1 MAGSPIRRRAVI
13 RVQDSFT
20 YKAND
25 GTADS
30 NTVTVSL
37 TVTGSSNTALQLN
50 GSSQYATLGTAS
62 DLRSATFTVELWVKR
77 TGAGVGTSTGTGGV
91 ASAIPLIAKGR
102 AEAETAAADV
112 NYFLG
117 IDSST
122 GNLVA
127 DFEEGQSGSNPSLN
141 HPITGTKAITA
152 DSVWHHVAATYDGTT
167 WHLYLDGSDAGSLVV
182 GAPANAATN
191 ALTSIGSARTTAGVA
206 AGFFAGSIDEVRI
219 WNSALSSAQIQ
230 ASMDTEITT
239 PQSGLLGVWNLND
252 GSGTS
257 LADNSGNGLTGA
269 AVGSP
274 AWGAGFVPP
283 IGSGAPDAPTLNA
296 PADAATGIGLDPTL
310 NVGVSDPNSDPLTV
324 TYFGRPL
331 ASGNF
336 TQIAQHTGVASGGND
351 TATWSSLGAGQTFEW
366 YATVSDG
373 TNTTTGPTWTSTPSP
388 AATPSSS
395 AQATSRRAR
404 SPRTPPPE
412 TSSRASTATSS
423 PSATT
428 STRTAPRPTSRA
440 AMRRLRG
447 ARPA

>member
-1 MAGSPIRRRAVI
+1 MIVERAKRGRHGGRAHGRTRSAYVI
-13 RVQDSFT
+13 AAIVS
-20 YKAND
+20 A
-25 GTADS
+25 AAL
-30 NTVTVSL
+30 VSL
-37 TVTGSSNTALQLN
+37 PAATASSNTALQLN

-102 AEAETAAADV
+102 AEAETAAADI

-127 DFEEGQSGSNPSLN
+127 DFEEGQGGSNPSLN

-274 AWGAGFVPP
+274 AWVAGFVPP
-283 IGSGAPDAPTLNA
+283 GTNHAPVA
-296 PADAATGIGLDPTL
+296 
-310 NVGVSDPNSDPLTV
+310 VGDSYSTPM
-324 TYFGRPL
+324 
-331 ASGNF
+331 
-336 TQIAQHTGVASGGND
+336 D
-351 TATWSSLGAGQTFEW
+351 TAKVVALR
-366 YATVSDG
+366 VC
-373 TNTTTGPTWTSTPSP
+373 
-388 AATPSSS
+388 S
-395 AQATSRRAR
+395 AM
-404 SPRTPPPE
+404 
-412 TSSRASTATSS
+412 
-423 PSATT
+423 
-428 STRTAPRPTSRA
+428 TRTRTMIR
-440 AMRRLRG
+440 
-447 ARPA
+447 